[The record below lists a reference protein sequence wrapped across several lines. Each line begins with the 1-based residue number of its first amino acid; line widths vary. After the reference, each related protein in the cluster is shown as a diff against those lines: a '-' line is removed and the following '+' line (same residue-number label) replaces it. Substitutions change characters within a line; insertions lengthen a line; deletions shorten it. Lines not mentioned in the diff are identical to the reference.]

1 VEFLT
6 PVHPFV
12 TGLVTIE
19 RRHSDSTHPVAEIH
33 LRTESLPPGNY
44 GFFVWLLE
52 ITAARSS
59 RTLES
64 VIVPVDGDGALG
76 QDLCERVLGEIV
88 KSGQNPPAG
97 HSTLEPAVG
106 ERLYRQAREE
116 LSTRIE
122 RKKAWLEAVNEG
134 LIAARLESL
143 NKSYGVRIER
153 RRGLLNKATRERRD
167 PRYIRMLDGAVQ
179 TQENRLRERTE
190 EIETGRRLSMQVPEI
205 VGGVLVVEAV
215 R

>member
-1 VEFLT
+1 
-6 PVHPFV
+6 
-12 TGLVTIE
+12 
-19 RRHSDSTHPVAEIH
+19 
-33 LRTESLPPGNY
+33 
-44 GFFVWLLE
+44 VWLLE